1 MVDGQKNSHATSYD
15 NYLNSLP
22 DIDSVKDNDNN
33 NIGGYDLKENLM
45 LCWTGDLV
53 SLKQFIEAN
62 FDLNGK
68 WKSPGDKRRNKKKLH
83 FQRCW

>member
-1 MVDGQKNSHATSYD
+1 MADGHKNSRATSYD
-15 NYLNSLP
+15 NSLNLLA

-33 NIGGYDLKENLM
+33 NISCYDLTENLM
-45 LCWTGDLV
+45 LCWTGDLT

-68 WKSPGDKRRNKKKLH
+68 WKSPGDEQKSYSDGKTTIT
-83 FQRCW
+83 W